1 MSAPEAAEE
10 VAAEEDAVVE
20 QTVLEQEG
28 PRRSWL
34 PLALIVAVVV
44 LAGLGAWFTVEAQT
58 LRSSAATENQ
68 ALVNTGATAEVNS
81 AVTLSLNRIFS
92 YSYDKTE
99 VTEQAAAKVLRGKA
113 LDTYHDLFAQ
123 VRQLAPQQ
131 KLVLSTRVVSS
142 AVQSLTGDHA
152 TLLVFLDQSATRAD
166 TGSSSVAA
174 SQLSVTAQRQDGTWV
189 ITGLV
194 PR

>member
-1 MSAPEAAEE
+1 MSAPEAVDEVVTEDTVADEE
-10 VAAEEDAVVE
+10 TAVE
-20 QTVLEQEG
+20 QATQ
-28 PRRSWL
+28 RRSWL
-34 PLALIVAVVV
+34 PLALIAAVVV
-44 LAGLGAWFTVEAQT
+44 FVGLGAWFTVEAQS
-58 LRSSAATENQ
+58 LRSSAATGNQ
-68 ALVNTGATAEVNS
+68 ALVDTGATAEVNS

-113 LDTYHDLFAQ
+113 LDTYHELFAQ
-123 VRQLAPQQ
+123 VRQMAPQQ